1 MHFKSVI
8 LQPKT
13 KQKKHRKMKNTNPIF
28 SLKNFRS
35 FGEEGADFELAPI
48 TVLTGCNSAGKSS
61 LVKAQLLLE
70 PVLKEI
76 VKGKGSSDLEL
87 HVSGKELMLGR
98 FSKIINNNATNGRV
112 SFSYVVFSNFLYE
125 KVRVTLEFVK
135 KNDVVDNGD
144 LSSICIEKLDGTP
157 IFKGDGTPLPLSAV
171 CLQQLRSSFLDSFV
185 SGRNYLTVL
194 DNYRRFALIGI
205 LEHSLLRI
213 ETGWDEEDVSI
224 WESQRDKALKYCK
237 EYGFHKAEIL
247 AYESTKQLN
256 IVPNFETVM
265 GWIET
270 GTMFFYLP
278 IFEAV
283 KGKEKRYVRE
293 YLLNEIASENQER
306 KKAVEWV
313 NHFADDFEKSEYDS
327 FLDYFIALEHNAM
340 ISGNFL
346 NSQFYDDYH
355 LLLDEEPDF
364 KEGGVIKKTL
374 PTEMSRKEYEE
385 KWSFMA
391 VVKAISDI
399 CFHGELDLM
408 TMPGVSLTYINDA
421 INKMDMSDGLVRF
434 FDKLLSE
441 ALSPQFLEKV
451 KYVNSSSVAI
461 KRLYS
466 PEDNDKIGVCIKQYL
481 KGKQQKYHFLTA
493 IPSEKE
499 KKKMSEYCQGMFMNK
514 WIQLFGIGDGIKIKG
529 TEEGLGVLVYLEK
542 GGEEVL
548 LADEGYGITQLVALL
563 LQVENNILNAEL
575 RSDEKK
581 ERVERDLQY
590 VPSTIYVEE
599 PEVHLHPKYQSL
611 LADMF
616 VEAYQ
621 KYNIHFIIETHSEYL
636 IRKLQVLVAD
646 KGNNLTPNDVSLN
659 YVEKDKN
666 GISTNRKIEIRED
679 GSLDG
684 SLFGTG
690 FYDEADSLAMEL
702 FRRKPILS

>member
-1 MHFKSVI
+1 MHFEGVI

-70 PVLKEI
+70 PVLKEL
-76 VKGKGSSDLEL
+76 VKGKGASDLEL

-98 FSKIINNNATNGRV
+98 FSKIINNHATNGIV
-112 SFSYVVFSNFLYE
+112 SFSYEVFSNYLYD
-125 KVRVTLEFVK
+125 KIRVTLEFVK
-135 KNDVVDNGD
+135 KNDVVDDGD

-157 IFKGDGTPLPLSAV
+157 IFKGDGTPLPLSEV
-171 CLQQLRSSFLDSFV
+171 CLQQLRRSFLDSFV

-194 DNYRRFALIGI
+194 DNYRRFALISI
-205 LEHSLLRI
+205 LKQTLLTI
-213 ETGWDEEDVSI
+213 ESRWEEEDVSI
-224 WESQRDKALKYCK
+224 WESQRDKAV
-237 EYGFHKAEIL
+237 EYLIKFGINEAEIL

-306 KKAVEWV
+306 EKTIEWV
-313 NHFADDFEKSEYDS
+313 NHFADDFEKSDYDS

-340 ISGNFL
+340 INGNFL
-346 NSQFYDDYH
+346 NCQYYYH
-355 LLLDEEPDF
+355 LLLDED
-364 KEGGVIKKTL
+364 
-374 PTEMSRKEYEE
+374 

-391 VVKAISDI
+391 VVKALSDI

-421 INKMDMSDGLVRF
+421 INKMGMSDGLVKF
-434 FDKLLSE
+434 FDKMLLE

-466 PEDNDKIGVCIKQYL
+466 PEDNDKIGICIKHYL
-481 KGKQQKYHFLTA
+481 KGKQQTYNFLTFG
-493 IPSEKE
+493 PSEKE
-499 KKKMSEYCQGMFMNK
+499 KKTMNEYCQGMFMNK

-542 GGEEVL
+542 EGEEVL

-575 RSDEKK
+575 RSGEKK
-581 ERVERDLQY
+581 DSAERDLQY

-646 KGNNLTPNDVSLN
+646 KENNLTPNDVSLN
-659 YVEKDKN
+659 YVDKDKN
-666 GISTNRKIEIRED
+666 GISHNRQIKIQED
-679 GSLDG
+679 GRLSEP
-684 SLFGTG
+684 FGPG
-690 FYDEADSLAMEL
+690 FFDESKTLVMQML
-702 FRRKPILS
+702 KF

>member
-1 MHFKSVI
+1 
-8 LQPKT
+8 
-13 KQKKHRKMKNTNPIF
+13 MKNTNPIF

-70 PVLKEI
+70 PVLKEL
-76 VKGKGSSDLEL
+76 VKGKSASDLEL
-87 HVSGKELMLGR
+87 HVSGKELLLGR
-98 FSKIINNNATNGRV
+98 FSKILNKHATDGTV
-112 SFSYVVFSNFLYE
+112 SFSYVVFSNYLYE
-125 KVRVTLEFVK
+125 KVRVTLEFIK
-135 KNDVVDNGD
+135 KNDVVDDGA
-144 LSSICIEKLDGTP
+144 LSSICIEKLDGAP
-157 IFKGDGTPLPLSAV
+157 IFKGDGILLPLSEV
-171 CLQQLRSSFLDSFV
+171 YLQQFRGSFLDSFV

-205 LEHSLLRI
+205 LKHSLLEI
-213 ETGWDEEDVSI
+213 ESRWGEEDVSI
-224 WESQRDKALKYCK
+224 WESQRDKAIEYCL
-237 EYGFHKAEIL
+237 EYGINEAEKL
-247 AYESTKQLN
+247 SYESTKQLN
-256 IVPNFETVM
+256 IAPNFETVI

-306 KKAVEWV
+306 NKAVDWA

-340 ISGNFL
+340 ITGNFINYL
-346 NSQFYDDYH
+346 FYDDYH
-355 LLLDEEPDF
+355 LLRDE
-364 KEGGVIKKTL
+364 
-374 PTEMSRKEYEE
+374 EMSRKEYEE

-391 VVKAISDI
+391 VVKALSDI
-399 CFHGELDLM
+399 CFHGELESM

-421 INKMDMSDGLVRF
+421 IGKMDMSDGLVRF

-466 PEDNDKIGVCIKQYL
+466 PEDNDKIGICIKQYL
-481 KGKQQKYHFLTA
+481 KGKQQTFKFLTFG
-493 IPSEKE
+493 PSEKE
-499 KKKMSEYCQGMFMNK
+499 KKTMNEYCQGMFMNK
-514 WIQLFGIGDGIKIKG
+514 WIQRFGIGEGIKIKG
-529 TEEGLGVLVYLEK
+529 TEEGLGVLVYLVKE
-542 GGEEVL
+542 GEEVL

-575 RSDEKK
+575 RSVETK
-581 ERVERDLQY
+581 VFAERDLLY

-646 KGNNLTPNDVSLN
+646 KENKLTSNDVSLN
-659 YVEKDKN
+659 YVDKDEN
-666 GISTNRKIEIRED
+666 GVSHNRQIKIQED
-679 GSLDG
+679 GRLSEPFGPGFFDESKSLVMQMMK
-684 SLFGTG
+684 F
-690 FYDEADSLAMEL
+690 
-702 FRRKPILS
+702 

>member
-1 MHFKSVI
+1 MHFEGVI

-76 VKGKGSSDLEL
+76 VTGKSACDLEL

-112 SFSYVVFSNFLYE
+112 SLSYVVFSNYLYE
-125 KVRVTLEFVK
+125 KVRVTLEFIK
-135 KNDVVDNGD
+135 KKDVVDDGT

-157 IFKGDGTPLPLSAV
+157 IFKSED
-171 CLQQLRSSFLDSFV
+171 LQEFQWNLLYPSV
-185 SGRNYLTVL
+185 SGRNYLAIL
-194 DNYRRFALIGI
+194 DNFKRFVVIGI
-205 LEHSLLRI
+205 WNHSI
-213 ETGWDEEDVSI
+213 DIINVGWSNEDVSI
-224 WESQRDKALKYCK
+224 GKKQLDKAKGYCK
-237 EYGFHKAEIL
+237 KYGIHNGHAL
-247 AYESTKQLN
+247 AYRSTRQLN
-256 IVPNFETVM
+256 IVPNFETVNS
-265 GWIET
+265 WIET

-283 KGKEKRYVRE
+283 KGKGKKYVRE
-293 YLLNEIASENQER
+293 YLLNEIASENREWN
-306 KKAVEWV
+306 KAVDWA
-313 NHFADDFEKSEYDS
+313 NHFADDFENSEYDS
-327 FLDYFIALEHNAM
+327 FLDYFIALEHKAM
-340 ISGNFL
+340 TDGLLRSPQDDGGNICK
-346 NSQFYDDYH
+346 
-355 LLLDEEPDF
+355 LDEYDLLCVSELDF
-364 KEGGVIKKTL
+364 KEGKVIEKLL

-391 VVKAISDI
+391 VVKALEDI
-399 CFHGELDLM
+399 CFHGDLDGL
-408 TMPGVSLTYINDA
+408 GNKSLTSIKK
-421 INKMDMSDGLVRF
+421 KMGMRGSF
-434 FDKLLSE
+434 ETYFSNMLSE
-441 ALSPQFLEKV
+441 VLSPKFLEKV

-481 KGKQQKYHFLTA
+481 RGKQQKCNFLVVGSSK
-493 IPSEKE
+493 IEKE
-499 KKKMSEYCQGMFMNK
+499 TMNEYRPGLFMNK
-514 WIQLFGIGDGIKIKG
+514 WIKRFEIGEGIKIKG

-542 GGEEVL
+542 EGEEVL

-563 LQVENNILNAEL
+563 LQVENNILNAER
-575 RSDEKK
+575 RS
-581 ERVERDLQY
+581 VETKLFAEQEIKY
-590 VPSTIYVEE
+590 GPSTIYVEE
-599 PEVHLHPKYQSL
+599 PEVHLHPKYQSM

-659 YVEKDKN
+659 YVDKDEN
-666 GISTNRKIEIRED
+666 GKSTNRKIEILED
-679 GSLDG
+679 GRLSG
-684 SLFGTG
+684 PFGPG
-690 FYDEADSLAMEL
+690 FFDEADSLAMDL
-702 FRRKPILS
+702 MKYKVRR

>member
-1 MHFKSVI
+1 
-8 LQPKT
+8 
-13 KQKKHRKMKNTNPIF
+13 MKNTNPIF

-35 FGEEGADFELAPI
+35 FGEESADFELAPI

-70 PVLKEI
+70 PVLKEL
-76 VKGKGSSDLEL
+76 VKGKGASDLEL

-98 FSKIINNNATNGRV
+98 FSKIINNHATNGIV
-112 SFSYVVFSNFLYE
+112 SFTYEVFSNYLYD
-125 KVRVTLEFVK
+125 KIRVTLEFVK
-135 KNDVVDNGD
+135 KNDVVDDGD

-157 IFKGDGTPLPLSAV
+157 IFKGDGTPLPLSEV
-171 CLQQLRSSFLDSFV
+171 CLQQLRRSFLDSFV

-194 DNYRRFALIGI
+194 DNYRRFALISI
-205 LEHSLLRI
+205 LKQTLLTI
-213 ETGWDEEDVSI
+213 ESRWEEEDVSI
-224 WESQRDKALKYCK
+224 WESQRDKAV
-237 EYGFHKAEIL
+237 EYLIKFGINEAEIL

-306 KKAVEWV
+306 EKTIEWV
-313 NHFADDFEKSEYDS
+313 NHFADDFEKSDYDS

-340 ISGNFL
+340 INGNFL
-346 NSQFYDDYH
+346 NCQYYYH
-355 LLLDEEPDF
+355 LLLDED
-364 KEGGVIKKTL
+364 
-374 PTEMSRKEYEE
+374 

-391 VVKAISDI
+391 VVKALSDI

-421 INKMDMSDGLVRF
+421 INKMGMSDGLVKF
-434 FDKLLSE
+434 FDKMLLE

-466 PEDNDKIGVCIKQYL
+466 PEDNDKIGICIKHYL
-481 KGKQQKYHFLTA
+481 KGKQQTYNFLTFG
-493 IPSEKE
+493 PSEKE
-499 KKKMSEYCQGMFMNK
+499 KKTMNEYCQGMFMNK

-542 GGEEVL
+542 EGEEVL

-575 RSDEKK
+575 RSGEKK
-581 ERVERDLQY
+581 DRAERDLQY

-646 KGNNLTPNDVSLN
+646 KENNLTPNDVSLN
-659 YVEKDKN
+659 YVEKDVH

-690 FYDEADSLAMEL
+690 FYDEADSLAIEL

>member
-1 MHFKSVI
+1 
-8 LQPKT
+8 
-13 KQKKHRKMKNTNPIF
+13 MKNTNPIF

-76 VKGKGSSDLEL
+76 VKGKGASDLEL

-98 FSKIINNNATNGRV
+98 FSKIINNHDTNGKV
-112 SFSYVVFSNFLYE
+112 SFSYEVFSNYLYD

-144 LSSICIEKLDGTP
+144 LSSISIEKLDGTP
-157 IFKGDGTPLPLSAV
+157 IFKGDGTSLFRDF
-171 CLQQLRSSFLDSFV
+171 LQKAQRDFLNPFV

-194 DNYRRFALIGI
+194 DNYRRFALLGI
-205 LEHSLLRI
+205 LEQSLLRI
-213 ETGWDEEDVSI
+213 EAGWDEEDVSI

-256 IVPNFETVM
+256 IVPNFETVI

-283 KGKEKRYVRE
+283 KGKDKKYVRE
-293 YLLNEIASENQER
+293 YLLNEVASENREWN
-306 KKAVEWV
+306 KAVDWS

-340 ISGNFL
+340 I
-346 NSQFYDDYH
+346 NSAFIKDLYDDYN
-355 LLLDEEPDF
+355 LLCVEELEF
-364 KEGGVIKKTL
+364 KEDGVIKKPL
-374 PTEMSRKEYEE
+374 PIEMSRKEYEE

-391 VVKAISDI
+391 VVKALSDI
-399 CFHGELDLM
+399 CFHGELELM
-408 TMPGVSLTYINDA
+408 TMPGGVSLTYINDA
-421 INKMDMSDGLVRF
+421 IGKMDMSDGLVRF
-434 FDKLLSE
+434 FDKMLAE

-529 TEEGLGVLVYLEK
+529 TKEGLGVLVYLEK

-563 LQVENNILNAEL
+563 LQVENNILDAEL

-646 KGNNLTPNDVSLN
+646 KENKLTPNDVSLN
-659 YVEKDKN
+659 YVEKDEH

>member
-1 MHFKSVI
+1 
-8 LQPKT
+8 
-13 KQKKHRKMKNTNPIF
+13 MKNTNPIF

-70 PVLKEI
+70 PVLKEL
-76 VKGKGSSDLEL
+76 VKGKGASDLEL

-98 FSKIINNNATNGRV
+98 FSKIINNHATNGIV
-112 SFSYVVFSNFLYE
+112 SFSYEVFSNYLYD
-125 KVRVTLEFVK
+125 KIRVTLEFVK
-135 KNDVVDNGD
+135 KNDVVDDGD

-157 IFKGDGTPLPLSAV
+157 IFKGDGTPLPLSEV
-171 CLQQLRSSFLDSFV
+171 CLQQLRRSFLDSFV

-194 DNYRRFALIGI
+194 DNYRRFALISI
-205 LEHSLLRI
+205 LKQTLLTI
-213 ETGWDEEDVSI
+213 ESRWEEEDVSI
-224 WESQRDKALKYCK
+224 WESQRDKAV
-237 EYGFHKAEIL
+237 EYLIKFGINEAEIL

-306 KKAVEWV
+306 EKTIEWV
-313 NHFADDFEKSEYDS
+313 NHFADDFEKSDYDS

-340 ISGNFL
+340 INGNFL
-346 NSQFYDDYH
+346 NCQYYYH
-355 LLLDEEPDF
+355 LLLDED
-364 KEGGVIKKTL
+364 
-374 PTEMSRKEYEE
+374 

-391 VVKAISDI
+391 VVKALSDI

-421 INKMDMSDGLVRF
+421 INKMGMSDGLVKF
-434 FDKLLSE
+434 FDKMLLE

-466 PEDNDKIGVCIKQYL
+466 PEDNDKIGICIKHYL
-481 KGKQQKYHFLTA
+481 KGKQQTYNFLTFG
-493 IPSEKE
+493 PSEKE
-499 KKKMSEYCQGMFMNK
+499 KKTMNEYCQGMFMNK

-542 GGEEVL
+542 EGEEVL

-575 RSDEKK
+575 RSGEKK
-581 ERVERDLQY
+581 DSAERDLQY

-646 KGNNLTPNDVSLN
+646 KENNLTPNDVSLN
-659 YVEKDKN
+659 YVDKDKN
-666 GISTNRKIEIRED
+666 GISHNRQIKIQED
-679 GSLDG
+679 GRLSEP
-684 SLFGTG
+684 FGPG
-690 FYDEADSLAMEL
+690 FFDESKTLVMQML
-702 FRRKPILS
+702 KF

>member
-1 MHFKSVI
+1 
-8 LQPKT
+8 
-13 KQKKHRKMKNTNPIF
+13 MKNTNPIF

-70 PVLKEI
+70 PVLKEL
-76 VKGKGSSDLEL
+76 VKGKGASDLEL

-98 FSKIINNNATNGRV
+98 FSKIINNHATNGIV
-112 SFSYVVFSNFLYE
+112 SFSYEVFSNYLYD
-125 KVRVTLEFVK
+125 KIRVTLEFVK
-135 KNDVVDNGD
+135 KNDVVDDGD

-157 IFKGDGTPLPLSAV
+157 IFKGDGTPLPLSEV
-171 CLQQLRSSFLDSFV
+171 CLQQLRRSFLDSFV

-194 DNYRRFALIGI
+194 DNYRRFALISI
-205 LEHSLLRI
+205 LKQTLLTI
-213 ETGWDEEDVSI
+213 ESRWEEEDVSI
-224 WESQRDKALKYCK
+224 WESQRDKAV
-237 EYGFHKAEIL
+237 EYLIKFGINEAEIL

-306 KKAVEWV
+306 EKTIEWV
-313 NHFADDFEKSEYDS
+313 NHFADDFEKSDYDS

-340 ISGNFL
+340 INGNFL
-346 NSQFYDDYH
+346 NCQYYYH
-355 LLLDEEPDF
+355 LLLDED
-364 KEGGVIKKTL
+364 
-374 PTEMSRKEYEE
+374 

-391 VVKAISDI
+391 VVKALSDI

-421 INKMDMSDGLVRF
+421 INKMGMSDGLVKF
-434 FDKLLSE
+434 FDKMLLE

-466 PEDNDKIGVCIKQYL
+466 PEDNDKIGICIKHYL
-481 KGKQQKYHFLTA
+481 KGKQQTYNFLTFG
-493 IPSEKE
+493 PSEKE
-499 KKKMSEYCQGMFMNK
+499 KKTMNEYCQGMFMNK

-542 GGEEVL
+542 EGEEVL

-563 LQVENNILNAEL
+563 LQIENNILNAEL
-575 RSDEKK
+575 RSGEKK
-581 ERVERDLQY
+581 DSAERDLQY

-646 KGNNLTPNDVSLN
+646 KENNLTPNDVSLN
-659 YVEKDKN
+659 YVDKDEN
-666 GISTNRKIEIRED
+666 GISTNRKIEILED
-679 GSLDG
+679 GRLSEP
-684 SLFGTG
+684 FGPG
-690 FYDEADSLAMEL
+690 FFDEADSLAMDL
-702 FRRKPILS
+702 MKYKVRR

>member
-1 MHFKSVI
+1 
-8 LQPKT
+8 
-13 KQKKHRKMKNTNPIF
+13 MKNTNPIF

-76 VKGKGSSDLEL
+76 VKGNDASDLEL

-112 SFSYVVFSNFLYE
+112 SFSYVVFSNYLYE

-135 KNDVVDNGD
+135 KNDMVDDGD

-157 IFKGDGTPLPLSAV
+157 IFKGDGTLLFGYF
-171 CLQQLRSSFLDSFV
+171 LQKTQRNFLNPFV

-194 DNYRRFALIGI
+194 DNYRRFALIGV
-205 LEHSLLRI
+205 LKQSLLRI
-213 ETGWDEEDVSI
+213 EERWEEEDISI
-224 WESQRDKALKYCK
+224 WESQRDTAIKYCM
-237 EYGFHKAEIL
+237 EFGINEAEIL
-247 AYESTKQLN
+247 AYESTKQLDG
-256 IVPNFETVM
+256 VPNNETVIC
-265 GWIET
+265 WIET

-283 KGKEKRYVRE
+283 KGKEKKYVRE
-293 YLLNEIASENQER
+293 YLLNEIASENRELN
-306 KKAVEWV
+306 KAVDWA

-327 FLDYFIALEHNAM
+327 FLDYFIALEHYAM
-340 ISGNFL
+340 N
-346 NSQFYDDYH
+346 NSVFSKYLYDDYD
-355 LLLDEEPDF
+355 LLCGEELEF
-364 KEGGVIKKTL
+364 KEDRVIKKSR
-374 PTEMSRKEYEE
+374 PAEMSRKEYEE

-391 VVKAISDI
+391 VVKALSDI

-421 INKMDMSDGLVRF
+421 IGKMDMSDGLVRF
-434 FDKLLSE
+434 FDKMLAE

-466 PEDNDKIGVCIKQYL
+466 HEDNDKIGICIKQYL
-481 KGKQQKYHFLTA
+481 KGKQQTYNFLTFG
-493 IPSEKE
+493 PTEKE
-499 KKKMSEYCQGMFMNK
+499 KKKMCEYYQGMFMNK

-575 RSDEKK
+575 RSDEKR

-646 KGNNLTPNDVSLN
+646 KENKLTPNDVSLN
-659 YVEKDKN
+659 YVEKDEH

-684 SLFGTG
+684 TLFGSG

>member
-1 MHFKSVI
+1 M
-8 LQPKT
+8 QPKT

-70 PVLKEI
+70 PVLKEL
-76 VKGKGSSDLEL
+76 VKGKGASDLEL

-98 FSKIINNNATNGRV
+98 FSKIINNHATNGIV
-112 SFSYVVFSNFLYE
+112 SFSYEVFSNYLYD
-125 KVRVTLEFVK
+125 KIRVTLEFVK
-135 KNDVVDNGD
+135 KNDVVDDGD

-157 IFKGDGTPLPLSAV
+157 IFKGDGTPLPLSEV
-171 CLQQLRSSFLDSFV
+171 CLQQLRRSFLDSFV

-194 DNYRRFALIGI
+194 DNYRRFALISI
-205 LEHSLLRI
+205 LKQTLLTI
-213 ETGWDEEDVSI
+213 ESRWEEEDVSI
-224 WESQRDKALKYCK
+224 WESQRDKAV
-237 EYGFHKAEIL
+237 EYLIKFGINEAEIL

-306 KKAVEWV
+306 EKTIEWV
-313 NHFADDFEKSEYDS
+313 NHFADDFEKSDYDS

-340 ISGNFL
+340 INGNFL
-346 NSQFYDDYH
+346 NCQYYYH
-355 LLLDEEPDF
+355 LLLDED
-364 KEGGVIKKTL
+364 
-374 PTEMSRKEYEE
+374 

-391 VVKAISDI
+391 VVKALSDI

-421 INKMDMSDGLVRF
+421 INKMGMSDGLVKF
-434 FDKLLSE
+434 FDKMLLE

-466 PEDNDKIGVCIKQYL
+466 PEDNDKIGICIKHYL
-481 KGKQQKYHFLTA
+481 KGKQQTYNFLTFG
-493 IPSEKE
+493 PSEKE
-499 KKKMSEYCQGMFMNK
+499 KKTMNEYCQGMFMNK

-542 GGEEVL
+542 EGEEVL

-563 LQVENNILNAEL
+563 LQIENNILNAEL
-575 RSDEKK
+575 RSGEKK
-581 ERVERDLQY
+581 DSAERDLQY

-646 KGNNLTPNDVSLN
+646 KENNLTPNDVSLN
-659 YVEKDKN
+659 YVDKDEN
-666 GISTNRKIEIRED
+666 GISTNRKIEILED
-679 GSLDG
+679 GRLSEP
-684 SLFGTG
+684 FGPG
-690 FYDEADSLAMEL
+690 FFDEADSLAMDL
-702 FRRKPILS
+702 MKYKVRR

>member
-1 MHFKSVI
+1 MGVI

-13 KQKKHRKMKNTNPIF
+13 EQKKHRKMKNMNPIF

-76 VKGKGSSDLEL
+76 VTGKGACDLEL

-98 FSKIINNNATNGRV
+98 FSKIINDNATNGRV
-112 SFSYVVFSNFLYE
+112 SFSYVVFSNYLYE
-125 KVRVTLEFVK
+125 KVRVILEFIK
-135 KNDVVDNGD
+135 KQDVVDDGS

-157 IFKGDGTPLPLSAV
+157 IFKSED
-171 CLQQLRSSFLDSFV
+171 LQEFQWNLLNPSV
-185 SGRNYLTVL
+185 WGRNYLAIL
-194 DNYRRFALIGI
+194 DNFKRFVVIGI
-205 LEHSLLRI
+205 WNHSI
-213 ETGWDEEDVSI
+213 DIINVGWSNEDVSI
-224 WESQRDKALKYCK
+224 GKKQLDKAKGYCK
-237 EYGFHKAEIL
+237 KYGIHNGHAL
-247 AYESTKQLN
+247 AYRSTRQLN
-256 IVPNFETVM
+256 IVPNFETVNS
-265 GWIET
+265 WIET

-283 KGKEKRYVRE
+283 KGKGKKYVRE
-293 YLLNEIASENQER
+293 YLLNEIASENREWN
-306 KKAVEWV
+306 KAVDWA
-313 NHFADDFEKSEYDS
+313 NHFADDFENSEYDS
-327 FLDYFIALEHNAM
+327 FLDYFIALEHKAM
-340 ISGNFL
+340 TDGLLRSPQDDGGNICK
-346 NSQFYDDYH
+346 
-355 LLLDEEPDF
+355 LDEYDLRCVSELDF
-364 KEGGVIKKTL
+364 KEGKVIEKL
-374 PTEMSRKEYEE
+374 LLTEMSRKEYEE

-391 VVKAISDI
+391 VVKALGDI
-399 CFHGELDLM
+399 CFHGDLDGLG
-408 TMPGVSLTYINDA
+408 TPFEDKSLTSIKK
-421 INKMDMSDGLVRF
+421 KMGMRGSF
-434 FDKLLSE
+434 ETYFSNMLSE
-441 ALSPQFLEKV
+441 VLSPKFLEKV

-481 KGKQQKYHFLTA
+481 RGKQQTINVQGSIGFAKWA
-493 IPSEKE
+493 NA
-499 KKKMSEYCQGMFMNK
+499 KKEYCPGMFMNK
-514 WIQLFGIGDGIKIKG
+514 WVQRFEIGDGIKIKG

-542 GGEEVL
+542 EGEEVL

-563 LQVENNILNAEL
+563 LQVENNILNAEW
-575 RSDEKK
+575 RS
-581 ERVERDLQY
+581 VETTLFAEQEIQY
-590 VPSTIYVEE
+590 GPSTIYVEE

-636 IRKLQVLVAD
+636 IRKLQVLVAN
-646 KGNNLTPNDVSLN
+646 KENKLTPNDVSLN
-659 YVEKDKN
+659 YVEKDEH